1 MHKSNTFVKSRD
13 LSKIRFYK
21 SYESITLSAMILAL
35 SGLGSLLGPGLDS
48 TSPHCARSEA
58 TTKRSYTMSS
68 THNTEELTELVLLI
82 IRLRGPISPNLLG

>member
-21 SYESITLSAMILAL
+21 SYITLSAMILAL